1 MKKRLIL
8 TAVCCLAIFALTY
21 QPAVALEKEL
31 GIGSPA
37 PALDIEH
44 WIQDGNGFFKPVKK
58 FEDGKVYVVEFWA
71 TWCGPCIGSMPHLA
85 ELQQKYRGRGVQIIS
100 ISDETPEEVNTLLE
114 KENPDVGKT
123 FAEITSAYSLTTDP
137 DGSSH
142 KDYMEAAKQ
151 QGIPT
156 SFIVGKT
163 GQIEWIG
170 HPMELDEPL
179 AAVVAGSWDREAF
192 KQAQLAKAEF
202 ENAMQRIS
210 MLAGAEKYADAI
222 KLADEQLKKVEDDQA
237 REELTR
243 MRNSLKL
250 AAGQLDDDVL
260 KYFQSELA
268 KLKGNPVSVGR
279 FGYFLA
285 SIRQGGGEIGSL
297 ADEAIAELN
306 NEAKKADDDLKPLL
320 FHAMARLH
328 NASGQLP
335 QAIAAQKQA
344 IELSDGRQKDRLT
357 EELAELEKT
366 ASGDKES
373 DEKENAA
380 EDAGEK

>member
-8 TAVCCLAIFALTY
+8 TAICCLAIFALTY

-100 ISDETPEEVNTLLE
+100 ISDETPEEVNALLE

-123 FAEITSAYSLTTDP
+123 FDEITSAYSLTTDP

-170 HPMELDEPL
+170 HPMDLDEPL
-179 AAVVAGSWDREAF
+179 AAVSDGSWDREAF
-192 KQAQLAKAEF
+192 KKVQLAKAEL
-202 ENAMQRIS
+202 ENAMRKIS

-222 KLADEQLKKVEDDQA
+222 KLADEQLGKIEDDQA

-268 KLKGNPVSVGR
+268 KLKGNPVGVGR

-285 SIRQGGGEIGSL
+285 SIRQGGGKIGSL
-297 ADEAIAELN
+297 ADETIVELN
-306 NEAKKADDDLKPLL
+306 TEVKDADDDLKPLL
-320 FHAMARLH
+320 YHAMARLYK
-328 NASGQLP
+328 ATDKLP
-335 QAIAAQKQA
+335 QAITAQKQA

-357 EELAELEKT
+357 DELAVLEKQ
-366 ASGDKES
+366 ASGDEES
-373 DEKENAA
+373 DSDEE
-380 EDAGEK
+380 